1 MKLFL
6 DTANFKEIE
15 EINAWG
21 VLDGVTTNPSLLAKE
36 AASPQR
42 SGGANSP
49 KDYKQMLK
57 EICAEVDGAVSAE
70 VVSTETDG
78 MLTEA
83 RELAQIADNIY
94 VKFPCIPA
102 GLAATKVARAEGI
115 QVNMTLVFSPAQTLL
130 AAKAGANF
138 ISPFL
143 GRIDDV
149 ASGGMDILAQCIE
162 VVKNYDFPSEV
173 LASSLRHPMHV
184 VEAARL
190 GSDIGTMPYDVF
202 TKLVKHP
209 LTDIGLQKFIDDWNK
224 ARKELGA

>member
-6 DTANFKEIE
+6 DTANFKEIS
-15 EINAWG
+15 EINEWG

-36 AASPQR
+36 ADR
-42 SGGANSP
+42 K

-57 EICAEVDGAVSAE
+57 EICAEVDGPVSAE
-70 VVSTETDG
+70 VVSTKKDD
-78 MLTEA
+78 MLAEA
-83 RELAQIADNIY
+83 RELAQIAENVY

-102 GLAATKVARAEGI
+102 GLAATKVARSEGI
-115 QVNMTLVFSPAQTLL
+115 RVNMTLVFSPAQTLL

-149 ASGGMDILAQCIE
+149 ASGGMEILAQCIE

-190 GSDIGTMPYDVF
+190 GSDIGTLPYDVF

-209 LTDIGLQKFIDDWNK
+209 LTDIGLERFIADWDK

>member
-6 DTANFKEIE
+6 DTANFKEIS

-21 VLDGVTTNPSLLAKE
+21 VLDGVTTNPTLLAKE
-36 AASPQR
+36 AD
-42 SGGANSP
+42 GK

-57 EICAEVDGAVSAE
+57 EICAEVEGVVSAE
-70 VVSTETDG
+70 VVSTETES
-78 MLTEA
+78 MLSEA
-83 RELAQIADNIY
+83 RDLAQIAENIY

-102 GLAATKVARAEGI
+102 GLAATKAARAEGI
-115 QVNMTLVFSPAQTLL
+115 RVNMTLVFSPAQALL

-149 ASGGMDILAQCIE
+149 ASGGMDILAECIQ

-190 GSDIGTMPYDVF
+190 GSDIATMPHDVF

-209 LTDIGLQKFIDDWNK
+209 LTDIGLKRFIDDWND
-224 ARKELGA
+224 AREALGA

>member
-6 DTANFKEIE
+6 DTANFEEIA

-21 VLDGVTTNPSLLAKE
+21 VLDGVTTNPTLLAKE
-36 AASPQR
+36 ANGQ
-42 SGGANSP
+42 
-49 KDYKQMLK
+49 KDYRQMIK
-57 EICAEVDGAVSAE
+57 EICAEVDGPVSTE
-70 VVSTETDG
+70 VVSTETEG

-83 RELAQIADNIY
+83 RNLAQIADNVY
-94 VKFPCIPA
+94 VKFPCIAA

-115 QVNMTLVFSPAQTLL
+115 RVNMTLVFSPAQTLL

-184 VEAARL
+184 VEAARM
-190 GSDIGTMPYDVF
+190 GADIATMPHEVF

-209 LTDIGLQKFIDDWNK
+209 LTDIGLKRFIDDWNK
-224 ARKELGA
+224 AREALGA

>member
-6 DTANFKEIE
+6 DTANFE
-15 EINAWG
+15 EISEINRWG
-21 VLDGVTTNPSLLAKE
+21 VLDGVTTNPTLLAKE
-36 AASPQR
+36 ASPDR
-42 SGGANSP
+42 R
-49 KDYKQMLK
+49 KDYRQMLK
-57 EICAEVDGAVSAE
+57 EICAEVDGPVSAE
-70 VVSTETDG
+70 VVSTETEG
-78 MLTEA
+78 MLAEA
-83 RELAQIADNIY
+83 RDLAGIAENIY
-94 VKFPCIPA
+94 VKFPCIPP
-102 GLAATKVARAEGI
+102 GLAATRVARGEGI
-115 QVNMTLVFSPAQTLL
+115 RVNMTLVFSPAQALL

-162 VVKNYDFPSEV
+162 VVKNYDFGSEI

-190 GSDIGTMPYDVF
+190 GSDIATMPYDVF

-209 LTDIGLQKFIDDWNK
+209 LTDIGLERFIDDWNK
-224 ARKELGA
+224 AREALGA

>member
-6 DTANFKEIE
+6 DTANLAEIE
-15 EINAWG
+15 EVNSWG
-21 VLDGVTTNPSLLAKE
+21 VLDGVTTNPTLLAKE
-36 AASPQR
+36 T
-42 SGGANSP
+42 SGGKKK

-57 EICAEVDGAVSAE
+57 EICAEVDGPVSAE
-70 VVSTETDG
+70 VVGTETDG
-78 MLTEA
+78 MLDEA
-83 RELAQIADNIY
+83 RDLAQIADNIY

-102 GLAATKVARAEGI
+102 GLAATKAARAEGI
-115 QVNMTLVFSPAQTLL
+115 RVNMTLVFSPAQTLL

-162 VVKNYDFPSEV
+162 VVENYDFSSEI

-190 GSDIGTMPYDVF
+190 GADISTMPYDVF

-209 LTDIGLQKFIDDWNK
+209 LTDSGLQRFIDDWNE
-224 ARKELGA
+224 AREALGA

>member
-6 DTANFKEIE
+6 DTANFE
-15 EINAWG
+15 EIKEANSWG
-21 VLDGVTTNPSLLAKE
+21 VLDGVTTNPTLLAKE
-36 AASPQR
+36 ADGS
-42 SGGANSP
+42 

-57 EICAEVDGAVSAE
+57 EICAEVDGPVSAE
-70 VVSTETDG
+70 VVSTDMDG
-78 MLTEA
+78 MRRQAHDLV
-83 RELAQIADNIY
+83 QIADNIY

-102 GLAATKVARAEGI
+102 GLAATKAVRAEGI
-115 QVNMTLVFSPAQTLL
+115 RVNMTLVFSPAQALL

-143 GRIDDV
+143 GRIDDF
-149 ASGGMDILAQCIE
+149 AQGGMDILEQCIE
-162 VVKNYDFPSEV
+162 VVKNYDFESEI
-173 LASSLRHPMHV
+173 LASSLRGPMHV

-209 LTDIGLQKFIDDWNK
+209 LTDIGLQRFIDDWNK
-224 ARKELGA
+224 ARKALGA

>member
-1 MKLFL
+1 
-6 DTANFKEIE
+6 
-15 EINAWG
+15 
-21 VLDGVTTNPSLLAKE
+21 
-36 AASPQR
+36 
-42 SGGANSP
+42 
-49 KDYKQMLK
+49 ML
-57 EICAEVDGAVSAE
+57 S
-70 VVSTETDG
+70 
-78 MLTEA
+78 EA
-83 RELAQIADNIY
+83 RELVQIADNIY
-94 VKFPCIPA
+94 VKFPCIAA
-102 GLAATKVARAEGI
+102 GLAATKAARAEGI
-115 QVNMTLVFSPAQTLL
+115 RVNMTLVFSPAQTLL

-209 LTDIGLQKFIDDWNK
+209 LTDIGLQRFLDDWNK
-224 ARKELGA
+224 ARKDLGA

>member
-15 EINAWG
+15 EINVWG
-21 VLDGVTTNPSLLAKE
+21 VLDGVTTNPTLLAKE
-36 AASPQR
+36 AD
-42 SGGANSP
+42 GK

-70 VVSTETDG
+70 VVSTDTDG
-78 MLTEA
+78 MLAEA
-83 RELAQIADNIY
+83 RDLVQIADNIY

-102 GLAATKVARAEGI
+102 GLAATKVARSEGI
-115 QVNMTLVFSPAQTLL
+115 RVNMTLVFSPAQALL

-143 GRIDDV
+143 GRIDDS
-149 ASGGMDILAQCIE
+149 ASGGMEILSQCIE
-162 VVKNYDFPSEV
+162 VVKNYAFSSEV

-184 VEAARL
+184 VEAARM
-190 GSDIGTMPYDVF
+190 GSDIATMPHEVF
-202 TKLVKHP
+202 SKLVKHP
-209 LTDIGLQKFIDDWNK
+209 LTDIGLKRFIDDWNK
-224 ARKELGA
+224 AKEALGA

>member
-6 DTANFKEIE
+6 DTANFKEIS

-21 VLDGVTTNPSLLAKE
+21 VLDGVTTNPTLLANE
-36 AASPQR
+36 AD
-42 SGGANSP
+42 GK

-57 EICAEVDGAVSAE
+57 EICAEVEGAVSAE
-70 VVSTETDG
+70 VVSTETES
-78 MLTEA
+78 MLSEA
-83 RELAQIADNIY
+83 RDLAQIAENIY

-102 GLAATKVARAEGI
+102 GLAATKAARAEGI
-115 QVNMTLVFSPAQTLL
+115 RVNMTLVFSPAQTLL

-190 GSDIGTMPYDVF
+190 ESDIATMPFDVF

-209 LTDIGLQKFIDDWNK
+209 LTDIGLKRFIDDWNN
-224 ARKELGA
+224 AREALGA